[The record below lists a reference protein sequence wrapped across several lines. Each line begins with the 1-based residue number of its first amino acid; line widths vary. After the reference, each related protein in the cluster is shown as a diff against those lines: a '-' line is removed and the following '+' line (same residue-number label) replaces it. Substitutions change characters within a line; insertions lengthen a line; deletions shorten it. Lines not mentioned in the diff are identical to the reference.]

1 MALLKPPDPEIPR
14 RKYYVRIE
22 EPLAATMERYAEF
35 LGATTTDHVIGQAL
49 QFVFR
54 KDTDFKEWLDQHPH
68 AAPKRT
74 KGRKR
79 PSGQAATELSSAV
92 AAPNPEDG
100 IGQ

>member
-54 KDTDFKEWLDQHPH
+54 KDTDFKEWLDQHPQ

-79 PSGQAATELSSAV
+79 LAGQAAAELSSA
-92 AAPNPEDG
+92 
-100 IGQ
+100 IGAQNLGNGTGQ